1 MKTAPEQNIEPDRWV
16 LVELTQ
22 NGETYRKII
31 SSWKGGWLQDS
42 DCRISS
48 RIVESTVMQH
58 FNEYKTE
65 TGSTYK
71 CLHSKEGISEMIR
84 DVITQLRELNGND
97 SVRVICYGD
106 FT

>member
-1 MKTAPEQNIEPDRWV
+1 MNEQIEPDRWV

-22 NGETYRKII
+22 DGETFRKII

-42 DCRISS
+42 DCHISS
-48 RIVESTVMQH
+48 RIVESTVMKH
-58 FNEYKTE
+58 YNEYKTE
-65 TGSTYK
+65 TGDIYK
-71 CLHSKEGISEMIR
+71 CLHSKESISGMIR
-84 DVITQLRELNGND
+84 DTIQQLREMNGND

>member
-1 MKTAPEQNIEPDRWV
+1 MKMPPEQIEPDRWV

-22 NGETYRKII
+22 DGETFRKII

-42 DCRISS
+42 DCRVSS
-48 RIVESTVMQH
+48 RIIESTVMKH
-58 FNEYKTE
+58 YNEYKTE
-65 TGSTYK
+65 TGDIYK
-71 CLHSKEGISEMIR
+71 CLHSRESISEMIR
-84 DVITQLRELNGND
+84 DLIDQLRKTNE